1 MYTCMVCGNKS
12 KNTKV
17 NRPGVIYHAITK
29 NAYMRRKWLKV
40 FGIDRCYDWQR
51 ICSDHFSEENYR
63 PGKKRFLLSNAIP
76 QPYDQNGFPSKYATQ
91 SNAVEIGNNVI
102 LPSEQ
107 NMPVSK

>member
-12 KNTKV
+12 KTPGQSSRSNLSCKNTIGQEK
-17 NRPGVIYHAITK
+17 AIFT
-29 NAYMRRKWLKV
+29 
-40 FGIDRCYDWQR
+40 F
-51 ICSDHFSEENYR
+51 
-63 PGKKRFLLSNAIP
+63 NAIP

-107 NMPVSK
+107 ICGQ